1 MLGGQYVEFCCRSYE
16 EVLKRTG
23 GLATSISP
31 VQKLNRG
38 EKMENQAAVVEENI
52 AGKLYLAFEL
62 SLKKWKLGF
71 MDGRSPKVRMV
82 SISSGDLQ
90 ALAREVEK
98 ARKQFGMGE
107 SYSVI
112 SCYEAGREGFWVHRA
127 LEQRGIQNQVVDA
140 SSIEVN
146 RRQRRAKT
154 DRMDAERLV
163 RQLVRYF
170 RGERDAMRMVRVP
183 SREDED
189 RRHLH
194 RGLETLK
201 EERKQ
206 HRVRIQSLLF
216 TQGVQVKVGTQ
227 FSRQLGELR
236 CWNEEP
242 VPSQLKERIEAEY
255 HRLQLVEV
263 QIREIQA
270 RQKEQLSAQV
280 QAAAQEKVRRLQRL
294 VGVGLGSSWIFV
306 MELFGWR
313 VFRNRRELAAAVGLA
328 PTPYN
333 SGEDIREQGISRA
346 GNSRIRKL
354 LIEIAWAWL
363 RFQPQT
369 KLSQW
374 YQLRFAKAGK
384 RMRRIG
390 IVAVARRLVIDL
402 WRYVET
408 EAIPAGARLRSVA
421 E

>member
-1 MLGGQYVEFCCRSYE
+1 
-16 EVLKRTG
+16 
-23 GLATSISP
+23 
-31 VQKLNRG
+31 
-38 EKMENQAAVVEENI
+38 
-52 AGKLYLAFEL
+52 
-62 SLKKWKLGF
+62 LKKWKLGF
-71 MDGRSPKVRMV
+71 MDGKSPKVRV
-82 SISSGDLQ
+82 VTIPSGDLQ
-90 ALAREVEK
+90 ALAGEIEK
-98 ARKQFGMGE
+98 SRKQFGMGE
-107 SYSVI
+107 LVSLI
-112 SCYEAGREGFWVHRA
+112 SCYEAGREGFWLHRA
-127 LEQRGIQNQVVDA
+127 LEQRGIHNQVVDA

-163 RQLVRYF
+163 RQLVRYV

-216 TQGVQVKVGTQ
+216 THGINVKVGRQ
-227 FSRQLGELR
+227 FSRQLGELQ
-236 CWNEEP
+236 CWNKEP
-242 VPSQLKERIEAEY
+242 VPRQLKERIEAEY

-270 RQKEQLSAQV
+270 RQKQQISDPAK
-280 QAAAQEKVRRLQRL
+280 AAVQEKVRRLQRL
-294 VGVGLGSSWIFV
+294 VGLGLGSSWIFV

-402 WRYVET
+402 WRYLEGGI
-408 EAIPAGARLRSVA
+408 IPEGAQLRA